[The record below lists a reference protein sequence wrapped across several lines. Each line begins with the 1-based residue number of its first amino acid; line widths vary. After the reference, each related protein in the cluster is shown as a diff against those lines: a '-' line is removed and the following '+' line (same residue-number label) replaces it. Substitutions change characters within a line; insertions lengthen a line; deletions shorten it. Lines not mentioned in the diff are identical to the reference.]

1 MKSISATPIADEMIK
16 KKQGILTSWQIEI
29 EETILQQKEYSYS
42 MKTALTD
49 YDLAITW
56 KNRGDLPYRW
66 ITSSPPYCIC
76 NFLNIFITICDYE
89 DILYI
94 YQNLELGTS
103 GTSEI
108 PSSNLCFVIWE
119 SLSVTQKITIR
130 TLRHC

>member
-16 KKQGILTSWQIEI
+16 KKQGILTSWLIEI
-29 EETILQQKEYSYS
+29 KETIFQQKEYSYS
-42 MKTALTD
+42 MKPALIN
-49 YDLAITW
+49 YDWAITW

-66 ITSSPPYCIC
+66 IASSPPYSIC

-94 YQNLELGTS
+94 YQNLES
-103 GTSEI
+103 GRSES
-108 PSSNLCFVIWE
+108 PPSNLCLVIWV

-130 TLRHC
+130 TIRHC